1 MGKALR
7 IGDSG
12 MKYVLF
18 YDMAADSAAVI
29 AEHMAAHRARWAEC
43 QAQGTLLAIGP
54 LTDRTGA
61 LAVFTTR
68 EAAVQYAEGDPFVL
82 HGAVRDWSVREWN
95 EVLLTVP
102 AEP

>member
-1 MGKALR
+1 
-7 IGDSG
+7 

-18 YDMAADSAAVI
+18 YDMTTDSAAVI
-29 AEHMAAHRARWAEC
+29 AEHMAAHRARWAQC

-54 LTDRTGA
+54 FTDRTGA

-82 HGAVRDWSVREWN
+82 HGAVRSWSVRGWH
-95 EVLLTVP
+95 EVLLPVS
-102 AEP
+102 